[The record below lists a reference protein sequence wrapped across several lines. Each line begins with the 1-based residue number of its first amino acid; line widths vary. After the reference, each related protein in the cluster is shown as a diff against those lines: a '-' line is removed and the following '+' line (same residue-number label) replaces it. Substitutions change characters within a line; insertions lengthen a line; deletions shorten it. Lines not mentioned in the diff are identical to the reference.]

1 MRQKAN
7 GSLYLLTKF
16 FSLHWSFTVIIST
29 VAWVNS
35 RHFVRRN
42 QCRETSAKIP
52 YWWHVTTQIWVVP
65 LIGWSEFSTCTT
77 NQRHYTYLDL
87 GGDASSVCA
96 RFADVISRGN
106 QKWSCEMSAVFTVY
120 FCTKKTVA
128 CHLTVAFIYE
138 NCLRPFLSSHYL
150 ILIF

>member
-29 VAWVNS
+29 LAWVKS
-35 RHFVRRN
+35 RHFVWRN
-42 QCRETSAKIP
+42 ECPETSAEIP
-52 YWWHVTTQIWVVP
+52 YWWRVTTQIWVVP

-77 NQRHYTYLDL
+77 NQRHYTYPDL
-87 GGDASSVCA
+87 GGDASSVWA
-96 RFADVISRGN
+96 RFADVIWRGN
-106 QKWSCEMSAVFTVY
+106 QKWSCEMSAVFAVY
-120 FCTKKTVA
+120 FYTKKN
-128 CHLTVAFIYE
+128 CCMSLTVAFIDK
-138 NCLRPFLSSHYL
+138 NCLTPFLSCHYL